1 MNKKE
6 KAVDRLNFDNFN
18 SIKLMIASPKDIRE
32 WSYGEV
38 KKPETINY
46 RTFRAE
52 RDGLFCERIFGPI
65 KDYECNCG
73 RYKYPRHRG
82 VVCERCGVEVTE
94 KEVRRE
100 RMGHIELAV
109 SVAHIW
115 YMRKPPSRIGM
126 ILDLKRSDVE
136 RIVYYAAY
144 IITKVVD
151 KSIRLGDKR
160 LKIGDL
166 ISIEDYQVLTEEYG
180 TDFEA
185 LIGGEAIYKLL
196 KMVDLKKIARDI
208 RRNLESDKGGKG
220 QRRHWRR
227 RLKVTEDF
235 IKSGNVPTNMLM
247 TCVPVIPPDLRPL
260 VPLKGGKFASSDLN
274 DLYRRIINRNN
285 RLKQIS
291 EMGAPTV
298 MLHNEKRLLQEAVD
312 ALIQNG
318 ARGKVVTG
326 TGNRPLK
333 SLSDTIK
340 GKQGRFR
347 RNLLGKRVDYSGR
360 SVIVVGPHLKLNQC
374 GLPKKMALE
383 LYSPFILRDLL
394 KKGLASNLKTARPIL
409 EAKGPEIF
417 DILENIIAEH
427 PVLLNRAPTLHRLGI
442 QAFEPVL
449 IEGKAIQLHPLV
461 TAAFNADFDGDQMAV
476 HVPISPE
483 SCIEAKVMVL
493 ATNNIISP
501 SNGASIVTPTQDIVM
516 GCNYLSKIKSGVKGE
531 GSIFSS
537 TSEVESAFYS
547 NAIDLHARIKV
558 KGINKIKEDKS
569 WSKKDFNAPD
579 IWKDYTSV
587 GRVIFNSYLPEDLEY
602 VNKEITKKVMNE
614 IVEKCFWGR
623 GKYKTIQLLDK
634 IKKLGYKYATLS
646 GISLSIDDMHVP
658 TNKEELIK
666 KAENK
671 VKEVEK
677 NYSKGI
683 ITNVERYNNVIDIWS
698 HVTEEI
704 ADRMIK
710 EIKEKDAEIYDSKVR
725 KFNPVQLMATSG
737 ARGSI
742 DQVRQLG
749 GMRGLMSRPQKKVTG
764 ATGEIIESPIKSNFR
779 EGLTVLEYFISTHG
793 GRKGLADTALKTAD
807 AGYLTR
813 RLVDVAHNVVVVK
826 EDCATV
832 NGIRVGA
839 MKEGNEVIEDFAS
852 RIEGRVSLQS
862 VVDPV
867 TDEKIV
873 SEDELISRKAAERI
887 EKSEITNIR
896 IRSALTCE
904 TRNGI
909 CSKCY
914 GTDLSTGKL
923 ARPGL
928 AVGIIAAQS
937 IGEPGTQ
944 LTLRTFHIGG
954 TASRVAQRSAI
965 VSHYNGD
972 VEFVGVKSIKNSKG
986 EYINVSRKG
995 KLVIR
1000 KNGKIIDEYDLRYGA
1015 RLYKRPLKKGQPVK
1029 RGDILTEWD
1038 PFSMPIIN
1046 EGDGKLKLKDIIE
1059 GITVK
1064 EEINQATGR
1073 TEVVIIPYKSPKLHP
1088 QMEVHTPDGKKNS
1101 YPLPVDTHLVADEG
1115 CEVKVG
1121 DILAKIPQ
1129 EVIKTRDITGGLPRV
1144 TELFEAR
1151 KPKNCAII
1159 TEVDGVVKLGTTEK
1173 GAFKVTIESEKT
1185 EPRTYTMPPGKHLV
1199 VYEGDKVYAGEPL
1212 TDGPINPHD
1221 MLMVKGEKD
1230 VQEYLVNE
1238 VQGVYRLQGVKINDR
1253 HIEII
1258 IRQMLS
1264 FVQIVDSGDTTLLEK
1279 EIVKKNVVD
1288 KINKEIEEKGKRPAR
1303 YTSKLLGIAKASLAG
1318 ESFISAASFQETT
1331 RILTE
1336 AAVAGQ
1342 VDYLKGLKENVIIG
1356 KLIPVG
1362 TGFVT
1367 RKGQ

>member
-1 MNKKE
+1 MNKNTVE
-6 KAVDRLNFDNFN
+6 ELNYGNFN
-18 SIKLMIASPKDIRE
+18 SIKLMIASPEDIRR
-32 WSYGEV
+32 WSFGEV

-46 RTFRAE
+46 RTFKAE
-52 RDGLFCERIFGPI
+52 RDGLFCERIFGPMR
-65 KDYECNCG
+65 DYECNCG
-73 RYKYPRHRG
+73 RYKYPRHKG

-109 SVAHIW
+109 PIAHIW
-115 YMRKPPSRIGM
+115 YVRKPPSRIGM

-136 RIVYYAAY
+136 KIVYYAAY
-144 IITKVVD
+144 IITKVID
-151 KSIRLGDKR
+151 KDIKLDNR
-160 LKIGDL
+160 KIKVGDL
-166 ISIEDYQVLTEEYG
+166 ISIEDYQALFDEYG

-185 LIGGEAIYKLL
+185 QIGGEAIYALL
-196 KMVDLKKIARDI
+196 EKVDLKKTAKDI
-208 RRNLESDKGGKG
+208 RKKLESDKGGQG

-227 RLKVTEDF
+227 RLKVVEDF
-235 IKSGNVPTNMLM
+235 LKSNNKPETMLM

-298 MLHNEKRLLQEAVD
+298 MLHNEKRLLQEACD

-318 ARGKVVTG
+318 ARGKIVTG

-360 SVIVVGPHLKLNQC
+360 SVIVVGPSLTLNQC
-374 GLPKKMALE
+374 GLPKEMALE
-383 LYSPFILRDLL
+383 LYKPFILRDIL
-394 KKGLASNLKTARPIL
+394 KKGFASNLKTARPIL

-417 DILENIIAEH
+417 DILEEIIKEH

-476 HVPISPE
+476 HVPLSPE
-483 SCIEAKVMVL
+483 ACIEAKVLVL
-493 ATNNIISP
+493 APNNVISP
-501 SNGASIVTPTQDIVM
+501 SNGNSIVTPSQDIIM
-516 GCNYLSKIKSGVKGE
+516 GLNYLTKIKRGVQGE
-531 GSIFSS
+531 GTIFSS
-537 TSEVESAFYS
+537 LEEAELAAQM
-547 NAIDLHARIKV
+547 NEIDLHARIKV
-558 KGINKIKEDKS
+558 KNVNKIKEEES
-569 WSKKDFNAPD
+569 WTEKNYKDCDN
-579 IWKDYTSV
+579 WKDYTSV
-587 GRVIFNSYLPEDLEY
+587 GRVVFNSYLPDEY
-602 VNKEITKKVMNE
+602 EFINREITKKAMTE
-614 IVEKCFWGR
+614 IVEDCYWER
-623 GKYKTIQLLDK
+623 GKYRTVILLDNV
-634 IKKLGYKYATLS
+634 KKLGYKYATLS
-646 GISLSIDDMHVP
+646 GLSLCIDDMHVP
-658 TNKEELIK
+658 TNKEDLIK
-666 KAENK
+666 KAEEK
-671 VKEVEK
+671 VKNVEN
-677 NYSKGI
+677 NYNKGI
-683 ITNVERYNNVIDIWS
+683 ITNIERYNNIIDIWS
-698 HVTEEI
+698 HVAEKI
-704 ADRMIK
+704 ADTMLE
-710 EIKEKDAEIYDSKVR
+710 EIKEEDSKVYSGHGP

-737 ARGSI
+737 ARGSM

-813 RLVDVAHNVVVVK
+813 RLVDVAHNIVVV
-826 EDCATV
+826 EADCNTV

-839 MKEGNEVIEDFAS
+839 MKEGNEIIESFAN
-852 RIEGRVSLQS
+852 RIAGRVSLQS
-862 VVDPV
+862 IVDPV
-867 TDEKIV
+867 TDELLVK
-873 SEDELISRKAAERI
+873 EGELITHKVAKKI
-887 EKSEITNIR
+887 EQSEITNIR

-904 TRNGI
+904 TKNGI
-909 CSKCY
+909 CSMCY
-914 GTDLSTGKL
+914 GTDLSTGKY

-954 TASRVAQRSAI
+954 TASRVVQRSSI
-965 VSHYNGD
+965 ISHHDGD
-972 VEFVGVKSIKNSKG
+972 VEFAGVRTIKNRKE
-986 EYINVSRKG
+986 EYINISRKG
-995 KLVIR
+995 KVLIR
-1000 KNGKIIDEYDLRYGA
+1000 KNGKTVDEYDLRYGS
-1015 RLYKRPLKKGQPVK
+1015 RLYVRPLKKSQPIK
-1029 RGDILTEWD
+1029 RGEIIAEWD
-1038 PFSMPIIN
+1038 PFSLPIIS
-1046 EGDGKLKLKDIIE
+1046 EVDGKAKLKDIIE
-1059 GITVK
+1059 GITAK
-1064 EEINQATGR
+1064 EEVNQATGK
-1073 TEVVIIPYKSPKLHP
+1073 TERVVIPYKSPNLHP
-1088 QMEVHTPDGKKNS
+1088 LIEVHTSGNIKNN
-1101 YPLPVDTHLVADEG
+1101 YPLPVDTHLVVLEKAD
-1115 CEVKVG
+1115 VKAG

-1151 KPKNCAII
+1151 KPKNSAII
-1159 TEVDGVVKLGTTEK
+1159 TEVDGIVRLGMTEK
-1173 GAFKVTIESEKT
+1173 GAFKVIVESEKT
-1185 EPRTYTMPPGKHLV
+1185 EPRIYIMPPGKHLV
-1199 VYEGDKVYAGEPL
+1199 VYEGDRVYAGEPL

-1221 MLMVKGEKD
+1221 MLMVKGEKE

-1238 VQGVYRLQGVKINDR
+1238 VQGVYRLQGVRINDK

-1258 IRQMLS
+1258 VRQMLS
-1264 FVQIVDSGDTTLLEK
+1264 FVQIVSSGDTTLLEK
-1279 EIVKKNVVD
+1279 EIVKKSTVD
-1288 KINKEIEEKGKRPAR
+1288 RINKEVELKGKRPGK
-1303 YTSKLLGIAKASLAG
+1303 YISKLLGIAKASLAG

-1362 TGFVT
+1362 TGFSE
-1367 RKGQ
+1367 KKE